1 MLPNRSKAH
10 VQTIVRSER
19 AIGVDWFSRDGAHA
33 LKLRIEEYWRERG
46 YEVTVVLRDAGFHP
60 AMRSARFDVRS
71 DLVNGLP
78 RRRRRSD
85 CENADTHAVTQREH
99 VVSAEDLRR
108 RACDLAD
115 TARYNHWEE
124 IGAALEADGVNL
136 AGEKL
141 GADAVLRRMLNAR
154 CAISRSRKE

>member
-1 MLPNRSKAH
+1 
-10 VQTIVRSER
+10 
-19 AIGVDWFSRDGAHA
+19 VDWFSREGAHA

-78 RRRRRSD
+78 RRRCSPN
-85 CENADTHAVTQREH
+85 CESAGAHIVTQREH
-99 VVSAEDLRR
+99 AVSPGDLRR

-115 TARYNHWEE
+115 TGRYNHWEE
-124 IGAALEADGVNL
+124 IGAALEADGVNS

-141 GADAVLRRMLNAR
+141 GVDAVLRRMLNAR

>member
-1 MLPNRSKAH
+1 M
-10 VQTIVRSER
+10 
-19 AIGVDWFSRDGAHA
+19 
-33 LKLRIEEYWRERG
+33 RIEQYWRERG
-46 YEVTVVLRDAGFHP
+46 YEVTILLRDAGFHS
-60 AMRSARFDVRS
+60 AMRSARFDLRS

-78 RRRRRSD
+78 RRRRRED
-85 CENADTHAVTQREH
+85 CENADTHVVTQRERA
-99 VVSAEDLRR
+99 VSPEDLRR
-108 RACDLAD
+108 RACELAD

-154 CAISRSRKE
+154 CAISRSRKD

>member
-1 MLPNRSKAH
+1 MAFLSGSGK
-10 VQTIVRSER
+10 
-19 AIGVDWFSRDGAHA
+19 G
-33 LKLRIEEYWRERG
+33 
-46 YEVTVVLRDAGFHP
+46 DAGAACATTASPAHP
-60 AMRSARFDVRS
+60 TDLRS

-78 RRRRRSD
+78 RRRRRPD
-85 CENADTHAVTQREH
+85 CENADTHVVTPREH
-99 VVSAEDLRR
+99 AVSPEDLRR